1 MNDEKCL
8 NHCYYYFTQLSE
20 LLNIDF
26 EAEYQMSLSE
36 KPKVV
41 EQHIQLQSIE
51 TNSTKVEK
59 KKKKKRRKRKTKSKK
74 RLRKSSSEQ
83 CINDNSETNSTSVE
97 AISLKDTRVAHEE
110 PSALSLTNSTN
121 MNESASN
128 TTVEEKKPDSFLDYS
143 FEHLSSKRIYHYTQ
157 LHTIKPYSYYLQNE
171 NDKTS
176 SSILQL
182 PYNDPIYIY
191 IEMNDHNAL
200 WFFDFF
206 TETSLKHI
214 MNYAPL
220 EFVPFLKLK
229 LDTKVLSVLEESG
242 YSKSNPIFL
251 PNTPKTSYYRANLY
265 LCGYKEIHE
274 NEKKVEYTR
283 CIFSKRLI
291 MTKRVVACLAQI
303 HIEKKLKSIRMCLTS
318 TSHLKY
324 VYSMY
329 SQLQSSTRMIHHMN
343 QNVTMLYYK
352 GYAGIANGDH
362 FEQVLCDRYQG
373 HVPSF
378 CGTSQLVAISNSS
391 CSFCRKKSFKE
402 ESRKSSPIVIHIN
415 IHPNCYYSNLFVVNQ
430 LSFVLLREQYILV
443 YSLMLLELFL
453 LICTSIP
460 LVVSL

>member
-36 KPKVV
+36 KTKVV

-59 KKKKKRRKRKTKSKK
+59 KKKKKKKRRRKTKSKK

-182 PYNDPIYIY
+182 PYNDPIYIS
-191 IEMNDHNAL
+191 IE
-200 WFFDFF
+200 
-206 TETSLKHI
+206 I
-214 MNYAPL
+214 I
-220 EFVPFLKLK
+220 EF
-229 LDTKVLSVLEESG
+229 G
-242 YSKSNPIFL
+242 
-251 PNTPKTSYYRANLY
+251 
-265 LCGYKEIHE
+265 
-274 NEKKVEYTR
+274 
-283 CIFSKRLI
+283 
-291 MTKRVVACLAQI
+291 
-303 HIEKKLKSIRMCLTS
+303 
-318 TSHLKY
+318 
-324 VYSMY
+324 
-329 SQLQSSTRMIHHMN
+329 
-343 QNVTMLYYK
+343 
-352 GYAGIANGDH
+352 
-362 FEQVLCDRYQG
+362 
-373 HVPSF
+373 
-378 CGTSQLVAISNSS
+378 
-391 CSFCRKKSFKE
+391 
-402 ESRKSSPIVIHIN
+402 
-415 IHPNCYYSNLFVVNQ
+415 
-430 LSFVLLREQYILV
+430 
-443 YSLMLLELFL
+443 
-453 LICTSIP
+453 
-460 LVVSL
+460 